1 MAEKLAEHEQ
11 APVIDGI
18 FPVAAD
24 AHAANAHAAN
34 ALTDEVLLAELNH
47 PCLRVNFVSS
57 IDGAV
62 TREGLSGGLSGE
74 ADKRLFGLL
83 RRVADVV
90 LVAAG
95 TVRDEGYTAMRVDDA
110 SVRWREARGEPAHP
124 VFAIASGTLDLD
136 PDSPIFTDAPVPPI
150 LLTTAAGAARAHL
163 FAGRAEIVI
172 AQGDAGDRV
181 DGARAAAA
189 LRDRGLTRIL
199 CEGGPTFFG
208 ALIDAGAV
216 DELCLTIE
224 PSLEAGDARRIAT
237 GPATPRELQ
246 LARVLRSG
254 STLLLRYARVSE

>member
-1 MAEKLAEHEQ
+1 MTHSEHAQEVGLET
-11 APVIDGI
+11 ASFEVPVIDGI
-18 FPVAAD
+18 FPD
-24 AHAANAHAAN
+24 TRR
-34 ALTDEVLLAELNH
+34 ALTDEALLAELDH
-47 PCLRVNFVSS
+47 PGLRMNFVSS

-62 TREGLSGGLSGE
+62 TRDGLSGGLSGA

-83 RRVADVV
+83 RRVCDVV

-95 TVRDEGYTAMRVDDA
+95 TVRDEGYTAMRVDQA
-110 SVRWREARGEPAHP
+110 SARWREAHGKPAHP
-124 VFAIASGTLDLD
+124 VFAIASRSLDLD
-136 PDSPIFTDAPVPPI
+136 PESPIFTDAPVPPI
-150 LLTTAAGAARAHL
+150 LLTTAASAARAHL
-163 FAGRAEIVI
+163 FEGRAEVVV
-172 AQGDAGDRV
+172 AANDAGDRV

-189 LRDRGLTRIL
+189 LRARGLTRIL

-237 GPATPRELQ
+237 GPATARDMQ

-254 STLLLRYARVSE
+254 STLLLRYARA